1 MFLQD
6 QVCGLCGNFDGDGQ
20 NDFNTQSQMLV
31 GNTLEFANSWKVY
44 STCPDVDVNVDPCD
58 AEQKRYHWSKMMCS
72 IITGET
78 FSQCHSKV
86 CVALQNY
93 KFMLRM

>member
-1 MFLQD
+1 MI
-6 QVCGLCGNFDGDGQ
+6 
-20 NDFNTQSQMLV
+20 V

-78 FSQCHSKV
+78 FSQCHNKV
-86 CVALQNY
+86 CGALQNNGFVL
-93 KFMLRM
+93 KNVDMNKTDLFFNR